1 MRTGRSGRS
10 TAAAEQSYLATA
22 SDLVSALIFVF
33 IIMLAVF
40 AYQLA
45 AATEEQAEVTDEL
58 TAGPETRDRI
68 LGEIARRLS
77 AAGMNVEVLPEQGV
91 LRLSDNA
98 INFPSGGETPIAEH
112 HTNVS
117 ALAQALSEVLPCH
130 VAARTG
136 ADEEP
141 PRTVG
146 GSGSVGTAVPDGRTL
161 PAWCRPRQPAA
172 AYECQEQSWPWLLD
186 TLLIEGHTD
195 DVPVTAGH
203 RFRNNLELSSMRSA
217 TVLRMIADCEPA
229 VRGLR
234 NSQGHPVLST
244 SGYGNTRPAT
254 SDPEELDENRRID
267 LRILLEPPE
276 GVFAQDRT
284 GFERDLRQRM
294 DAGR

>member
-45 AATEEQAEVTDEL
+45 TTTDDL

-130 VAARTG
+130 VAARSG
-136 ADEEP
+136 ADETP
-141 PRTVG
+141 PRTVR
-146 GSGSVGTAVPDGRTL
+146 GSGSVEAAIPGGRTL
-161 PAWCRPRQPAA
+161 PAWCRPRPPAA
-172 AYECQEQSWPWLLD
+172 AYECQEERWPWLLD

-195 DVPVTAGH
+195 DVPVAAGH

-244 SGYGNTRPAT
+244 SGYGHTRPAT

-276 GVFAQDRT
+276 GVFAQDQT
-284 GFERDLRQRM
+284 EFERDLRQRM